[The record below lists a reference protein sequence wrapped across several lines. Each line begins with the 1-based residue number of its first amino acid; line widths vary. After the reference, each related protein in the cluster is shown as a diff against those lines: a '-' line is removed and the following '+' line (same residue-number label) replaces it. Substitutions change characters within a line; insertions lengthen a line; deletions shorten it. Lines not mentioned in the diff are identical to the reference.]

1 MKVKW
6 KHLLTGTTVAALL
19 LCLTMTAAFA
29 ENPATTSAATA
40 ATTAAASTAAATPEE
55 KATTES
61 ATPATQSAPT
71 VTPQAIPAGSVAKIG
86 ENGYAT
92 LHEAVAAASA
102 GDTITLL
109 ADAAEASP
117 VSLTKSVTIDGA
129 GHALNSTANRGIWV
143 DASDVTVVL
152 KNLTVNMNQVYTG
165 SGANYRGVQINPNM
179 TNVNLTL
186 DGCTIT
192 NVPGGDNYG
201 VNIAGSS
208 TGTLSIKKTTIT
220 AYQCINIYGDNMA
233 ITVDG
238 CTLNSVNDHNKGWSG
253 NAINVFEES
262 DNASMTIKDTTT
274 NVGGKYTAENVCSVS
289 DHSAT
294 STIAIESGSFD
305 KLIGNNG
312 NGITATPNISITGGN
327 FATDPSVYA
336 VVPTDHVVTK
346 TSDKTYPYQVIPA
359 VTVVDTAP
367 IVAEAAVDPTITTKP
382 QVVQEA
388 AEAAATQ
395 LASSSAEGLE
405 AVASSAADAVKTE
418 DVQTQA
424 TKLSDSGVTVNED
437 DRVTIFVQPSI
448 EVTVKDVTLGT
459 DNKTTALVLDVSAYT
474 QQIATTATDPAA
486 IKTDGDGQNAIVV
499 EGSKEKVEP
508 TGNVT
513 LNLPLGSNFAVS
525 KDSAGTI
532 DNVAVKHVKGSGDT
546 YYYKATVTGD
556 AAKGYVAT
564 VEDTHGFSTMTIFAT
579 SNQTATITY
588 KDGDATVGS
597 ESYTIQNVFDGT
609 PLPTV
614 AGLKIAKEGY
624 TLKGWK
630 IGASSDFY
638 TVMTGNLWSAIETN
652 GTQGN
657 DGNYTA
663 TMTADWEADA
673 YAVTFDKNADDATG
687 ATASEKVTYGEPAK
701 ALTTNGFTRE
711 GYEFSGWNT
720 EATPTSTNPGTS
732 YADEAPVSNLTA
744 DLKLYAQWT
753 KQCTVTF
760 DTDGGS
766 AAPVAQTV
774 LAGSTV
780 QEPNSDPTKTGYEFQ
795 GWQLDGKTF
804 DFGTKLTDSIT
815 LKAAWTP
822 ISYALRVWNKV
833 EDIPSLGSPT
843 VVDPIVNTTVAYDQ
857 PYTLPEAGQFNRP
870 TGKKLAYISYKGNA
884 YNPGQ
889 PVSNLSS
896 RDAWIVDFYGV
907 WVDDTSAVISFDPNG
922 GTGIMPLQTISGSQT
937 LTPNAFTKDGYGF
950 AGWKD
955 NVGTAYSDSDSVAAD
970 VLNSNGVT
978 TLSAQWVKN
987 TGTIS
992 FNTNE
997 GSGSAPDSIG
1007 TNTPAANLPYGTGL
1021 TKAGYDFAGWN
1032 TAADG
1037 SGTTYAVGSE
1047 ASGVLI
1053 PSPGG
1058 SVTLYAKWTAHAYA
1072 VTFSQNAADATGTM
1086 KDMTVTY
1093 GEPAQTLAANGFE
1106 RPGYKFSGWNTKD
1119 NGTGAAYAA
1128 DASVSNL
1135 TTDLTLY
1142 AQWTKSYTVSFA
1154 TNGGSG
1160 TYDDQTVDVGG
1171 RVGNVADP
1179 TRTGYTFKEWRIGST
1194 DNKFD
1199 FTEPLANDTVTGSSA
1214 LELTAAW
1221 TANDY
1226 TVTFLD
1232 DYSKTTATQNFT
1244 YDEAQ
1249 DLNCTATFSRVG
1261 YHQVGW
1267 TTAHYGKGT
1276 KYDTTE
1282 KGVKNL
1288 KSSGDFKL
1296 YVLWEAN
1303 SDYKVSYDLDD
1314 GTPSTDVAN
1323 PKTGVS
1329 WTGAN
1334 LLPAVGLTKPG
1345 FVFAGWVDSKG
1356 NGVTKDTVLS
1366 TLPECVDSKTGA
1378 AQEPAENTVTLTAT
1392 WIPYT
1397 EAPVITTG
1405 ADLGTATKDVAYSK
1419 QLAFAG
1425 VPDTG
1430 TWSVA
1435 SGSTLPA
1442 GLTLSKDGLLSG
1454 TPTTA
1459 NDYTF
1464 ELQVDNGTG
1473 SVKKSFTL
1481 KVADKTTITTE
1492 FIAEGLVGAGYSQ
1505 QLDATGENVTWSFAD
1520 GTLPTGLTLSKDGL
1534 LSGTPED
1541 GMAGAYTFAVT
1552 ATSATTGSATK
1563 IYQLDVYE
1571 APTIT
1576 TPSVPDMVVGTA
1588 VKQQLDATGEPADFD
1603 WSVKSGSMP
1612 TGLKLSKDGLLSGT
1626 PTTAGT
1632 YTFTVAA
1639 DNGEGTPGTKS
1650 YTVVVRTAADAL
1662 YQADILGVGT
1672 DGKVYTVKSGVNA
1685 SNAIDIAGASTKG
1698 GANAQVWS
1706 DNETPAQRF
1715 LVQYHAV
1722 QSGKGYYT
1730 FKNVLS
1736 GKVLDVAGGSKASGA
1751 NVQQYESNGSKAQQW
1766 VLVDAGN
1773 GLYAITNVGSGMPL
1787 DVAGA
1792 SSASGANLQQYKANG
1807 TSAQKFR
1814 LDSCQTASDEDVSI
1828 VSSVKGSPVLDVA
1841 GASKSAGA
1849 NVQIWTSNGTKAQHF
1864 ALAYD
1869 AATGYY
1875 SITNAGSGL
1884 VLDVAGAGSAPGTN
1898 VWQYTSNGSLAQRWS
1913 LVKVAGGYE
1922 IYSACNGLVLD
1933 VAGASS
1939 KAGTNV
1945 QVYEP
1950 NHTAAQVWTLESI
1963 D

>member
-1 MKVKW
+1 MK
-6 KHLLTGTTVAALL
+6 
-19 LCLTMTAAFA
+19 
-29 ENPATTSAATA
+29 N
-40 ATTAAASTAAATPEE
+40 ASGITKE
-55 KATTES
+55 
-61 ATPATQSAPT
+61 
-71 VTPQAIPAGSVAKIG
+71 
-86 ENGYAT
+86 YAT
-92 LHEAVAAASA
+92 LHEAVAAASD

-109 ADAAEASP
+109 ADATETDIVMIS
-117 VSLTKSVTIDGA
+117 KSVTIDGA
-129 GHALNSTANRGIWV
+129 GHALNSTASRGIRV
-143 DASDVTVVL
+143 NTDGVSVVL
-152 KNLTVNMNQVYTG
+152 KNLTVNMNKVYD
-165 SGANYRGVQINPNM
+165 NYRGVQVD
-179 TNVNLTL
+179 TYRKADLTL
-186 DGCTIT
+186 DGCTVN
-192 NVPGGDNYG
+192 NVDGGGNYG
-201 VNIAGSS
+201 VHVGEGSS
-208 TGTLSIKKTTIT
+208 GTLVVSNTKIT
-220 AYQCINIYGDNMA
+220 AYQCINIYGNQ
-233 ITVDG
+233 TVTIDG
-238 CTLNSVNDHNKGWSG
+238 CTLNSVNNIDSMYSG
-253 NAINVFEES
+253 NAINVLS
-262 DNASMTIKDTTT
+262 HKDSPNDTSKTTIRNTTT
-274 NVGGKYTAENVCSVS
+274 SVTGKYQNVCSVS
-289 DHSAT
+289 DWSAT
-294 STIAIESGSFD
+294 STVVIESGSFD

-312 NGITATPNISITGGN
+312 ADEGMAATKNITITGGKY
-327 FATDPSVYA
+327 AKDPSVYA
-336 VVPTDHVVTK
+336 VVPADYVVAK

-359 VTVVDTAP
+359 ATVVDTAP
-367 IVAEAAVDPTITTKP
+367 TVAEAAVDPTISEKSKE
-382 QVVQEA
+382 VQEA
-388 AEAAATQ
+388 ANTAAEQ

-405 AVASSAADAVKTE
+405 AVASSAADAVTTE
-418 DVQTQA
+418 DVQAQA

-437 DRVTIFVQPSI
+437 DRVTVFVQPSI
-448 EVTVKDVTLGT
+448 EVTVKDVTVDAT
-459 DNKTTALVLDVSAYT
+459 TNKTTALTLDVTAYV

-486 IKTDGDGQNAIVV
+486 IKTEGDGQNAIVV
-499 EGSKEKVEP
+499 EGSKKVVEP

-513 LNLPLGSNFAVS
+513 LTLPLARDFAAS
-525 KDSAGTI
+525 KDPTTGTI

-546 YYYKATVTGD
+546 YYYKANVTGD
-556 AAKGYVAT
+556 NVNGYVAT
-564 VEDTHGFSTMTIFAT
+564 VEDTHGFSTMTIFAVDKT
-579 SNQTATITY
+579 QATITY

-597 ESYTIQNVFDGT
+597 RSYAIQDVFNGT
-609 PLPTV
+609 ALPTV
-614 AGLKIAKEGY
+614 TDLNIAKDGY
-624 TLKGWK
+624 TFKGWK
-630 IGASSDFY
+630 IDSSKALY
-638 TVMTGNLWSAIETN
+638 TTMTGNLWSAIETN
-652 GTQGN
+652 GTQGD

-663 TMTADWEADA
+663 TMTAAWEADA
-673 YAVTFDKNADDATG
+673 HTVTFDKNADDATG
-687 ATASEKVTYGEPAK
+687 ATASEKVTYGDVAK
-701 ALTTNGFTRE
+701 ALTANGFTRD
-711 GYEFSGWNT
+711 GYRFSGWNT
-720 EATPTSTNPGTS
+720 KADGTGTA
-732 YADEAPVSNLTA
+732 YAADASVSNLTA
-744 DLKLYAQWT
+744 DLTLYAQWT

-766 AAPVAQTV
+766 AAPDAQTV
-774 LAGSTV
+774 PAGWTAKD
-780 QEPNSDPTKTGYEFQ
+780 PGDPTKTGYTFQ
-795 GWQLDGKTF
+795 GWQLDGKAF
-804 DFGTKLTDSIT
+804 AFGTPLTDSIT
-815 LKAAWTP
+815 LKAAWK
-822 ISYALRVWNKV
+822 AN
-833 EDIPSLGSPT
+833 
-843 VVDPIVNTTVAYDQ
+843 
-857 PYTLPEAGQFNRP
+857 PYTINIKTSAADPTSLVTVDATYGTPAKLPDASDARLVPP
-870 TGKKLAYISYKGNA
+870 TGKKLAGFTADGKT

-889 PVSNLSS
+889 TVSDLVSTDGGS
-896 RDAWIVDFYGV
+896 IDLVCV
-907 WVDDTSAVISFDPNG
+907 WVDNTALVITFEPAIASDPSV
-922 GTGIMPLQTISGSQT
+922 TGSM
-937 LTPNAFTKDGYGF
+937 
-950 AGWKD
+950 
-955 NVGTAYSDSDSVAAD
+955 
-970 VLNSNGVT
+970 SNQVVTGAT
-978 TLSAQWVKN
+978 TLSPCAFAKPGWHFVDW
-987 TGTIS
+987 TATIS
-992 FNTNE
+992 LNNISGGAAVSQSSIDGQDISVTSLTLQANWAINAGIISFSANE
-997 GSGSAPDSIG
+997 GSGSAPDSIN
-1007 TNTPAANLPYGTGL
+1007 TNTQVGSAANLPDGTGL
-1021 TKAGYDFAGWN
+1021 SKAGYDFAGWN

-1037 SGTTYAVGSE
+1037 SGTTYAAGSK

-1053 PSPGG
+1053 PTTGDE
-1058 SVTLYAKWTAHAYA
+1058 VTLYAKWTAHAYA
-1072 VTFSQNAADATGTM
+1072 VTFSKNADDATGTM
-1086 KDMTVTY
+1086 KDMTVTF

-1106 RPGYKFSGWNTKD
+1106 RPGYRFSGWNTEAAPTAEKS
-1119 NGTGAAYAA
+1119 GTAYAA

-1135 TTDLTLY
+1135 TADLALY
-1142 AQWTKSYTVSFA
+1142 AQWTKSYTVSFD
-1154 TNGGSG
+1154 TSG
-1160 TYDDQTVDVGG
+1160 YDSQTVDA
-1171 RVGNVADP
+1171 GNAVTPVADP
-1179 TRTGYTFKEWRIGST
+1179 TKTGYTFAGWYYDDGAGNSVM
-1194 DNKFD
+1194 FD
-1199 FTEPLANDTVTGSSA
+1199 FKNALTNDTVTGSSS
-1214 LELTAAW
+1214 LDLTAAW
-1221 TANDY
+1221 NANAY
-1226 TVTFLD
+1226 TVTFVD
-1232 DYSKTTATQNFT
+1232 DYSKTTATQDFT
-1244 YDEAQ
+1244 YDVAQ

-1276 KYDTTE
+1276 KYDTQQA
-1282 KGVKNL
+1282 GVKNL

-1323 PKTGVS
+1323 PKEGVS
-1329 WTGAN
+1329 WTSAN
-1334 LLPAVGLTKPG
+1334 LLPAVGLTKSG
-1345 FVFAGWVDSKG
+1345 YVFAGWVDSKG

-1366 TLPECVDSKTGA
+1366 TLPECNDSKTGA

-1442 GLTLSKDGLLSG
+1442 GLKLSKEGLLSG

-1459 NDYTF
+1459 KDYAF
-1464 ELQVDNGTG
+1464 ELKVDNGSG
-1473 SVKKSFTL
+1473 SVTKKFTL
-1481 KVADKTTITTE
+1481 KVAAKTTITTE
-1492 FIAEGLVGAGYSQ
+1492 FIADGLVSAGYSQ
-1505 QLDATGENVTWSFAD
+1505 QLDATGENVTWSVAD
-1520 GTLPTGLTLSKDGL
+1520 GDLPDGITLAAGGL
-1534 LSGTPED
+1534 LSGTPTET
-1541 GMAGAYTFAVT
+1541 GTYTFAVT
-1552 ATSATTGSATK
+1552 ATSATTGYATK

-1588 VKQQLDATGEPADFD
+1588 VSQQLDATGEPADFM
-1603 WSVKSGSMP
+1603 WSVKGGSLP

-1639 DNGEGTPGTKS
+1639 DNDMGTPGTKS
-1650 YTVVVRTAADAL
+1650 YTVVVRTPADAL
-1662 YQADILGVGT
+1662 YQVDVLGVGT
-1672 DGKVYTVKSGVNA
+1672 TGKVYTVKSGVNA
-1685 SNAIDIAGASTKG
+1685 SNAVDIAGASTKS

-1722 QSGKGYYT
+1722 QGGKGYYT

-1814 LDSCQTASDEDVSI
+1814 LDSCQTASDEGVSI
-1828 VSSVKGSPVLDVA
+1828 ASSVKGSPVLDVA

-1849 NVQIWTSNGTKAQHF
+1849 NVQIWTSNGTKAQDF
-1864 ALAYD
+1864 VLAYD

-1898 VWQYTSNGSLAQRWS
+1898 VWQYTANGSLAQRWS